1 MDNFDICP
9 HSNSY
14 AFSDGMNEYTV
25 PHPEKS
31 TVPTILQRVKGAPWR
46 LGLAQARAQHML
58 IWVTRG
64 AARCTVNAQSS
75 AISSHNALFVPA
87 GTLFSFTYE
96 SSCFGQTVALPPSD
110 RLDWPDEPMLL
121 RVRESK
127 AQLTL
132 THYVEAI
139 QSEAYDAKPLSRTA
153 AQAHAQLMMVWAH
166 RYLMSQHA
174 AFDKA
179 AQRLMR
185 AFCSLIVQSEA
196 QDTEGGTM
204 ADFAAKLG
212 VTPTHLARVCK
223 ASCGVSAADL
233 LTQHS
238 LQRARR
244 LLEDE
249 GLKAVDI
256 AKRLGFSTP
265 AYFTRFVKSHTGE
278 TPSTLRTKA
287 KAQRQQNQM

>member
-1 MDNFDICP
+1 MDNFDIYP

-75 AISSHNALFVPA
+75 AMSSHNALFVPA
-87 GTLFSFTYE
+87 GTLFSFKYE
-96 SSCFGQTVALPPSD
+96 FSCLGQTVTLQPSD
-110 RLDWPDEPMLL
+110 RLDWPDEPMLV
-121 RVRESK
+121 RVREPK
-127 AQLTL
+127 AQLTP

-139 QSEAYDAKPLSRTA
+139 QSKAHDAEPLARTA
-153 AQAHAQLMMVWAH
+153 VQAHARLMMAWAH
-166 RYLMSQHA
+166 HYLMSQHA
-174 AFDKA
+174 ASDKA
-179 AQRLMR
+179 AKRLMR

-196 QDTEGGTM
+196 QNTEGGTM

-212 VTPTHLARVCK
+212 VTLTHLARVCK
-223 ASCGVSAADL
+223 ATCGVSAVDL
-233 LTQHS
+233 FDTTQPETRTVPVGERGTDSRRHCQAPRLFNPRLFHS
-238 LQRARR
+238 LRR
-244 LLEDE
+244 
-249 GLKAVDI
+249 
-256 AKRLGFSTP
+256 
-265 AYFTRFVKSHTGE
+265 KSHGRNTE
-278 TPSTLRTKA
+278 LA
-287 KAQRQQNQM
+287 H